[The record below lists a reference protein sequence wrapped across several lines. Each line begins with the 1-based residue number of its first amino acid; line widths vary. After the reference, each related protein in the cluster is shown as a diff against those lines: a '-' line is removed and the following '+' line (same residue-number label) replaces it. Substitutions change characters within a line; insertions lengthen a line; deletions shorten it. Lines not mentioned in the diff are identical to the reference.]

1 MTNSI
6 SNIESTILTD
16 SKIYEYITNYTSS
29 FMSLYNC
36 DFIKLFNKE
45 EDISNIQKINFN
57 NVKKFYFIKDTTLN
71 IDYFTTIDTPVI
83 NELISMS
90 YRYSDRFGIN

>member
-45 EDISNIQKINFN
+45 EDISNIQMLKSSTLLKI
-57 NVKKFYFIKDTTLN
+57 LH
-71 IDYFTTIDTPVI
+71 
-83 NELISMS
+83 
-90 YRYSDRFGIN
+90 

>member
-36 DFIKLFNKE
+36 YFIKLFNKE
-45 EDISNIQKINFN
+45 EDI
-57 NVKKFYFIKDTTLN
+57 
-71 IDYFTTIDTPVI
+71 
-83 NELISMS
+83 
-90 YRYSDRFGIN
+90 